1 MRLEPFQIVAILA
14 STIATLL
21 VAQRPDVLATYSD
34 RLYLP
39 ARGAPR

>member
-1 MRLEPFQIVAILA
+1 MLA
-14 STIATLL
+14 LAEAGTTGAIATLL